1 MRFFKNKEIKERLS
15 NVEIRTSDLSVWRL
29 TQPATYTINKMQDE
43 INTLY
48 KILTD
53 AGLIEV
59 VPKVSGG
66 YRIQG
71 VQFKLKENE

>member
-1 MRFFKNKEIKERLS
+1 MRFFKNKEIKKRLS
-15 NVEIRTSDLSVWRL
+15 DVENRVSDFSAWRI
-29 TQPATYTINKMQDE
+29 TQPGTYTFNKMQDE

-59 VPKVSGG
+59 MPKVSGG
-66 YRIQG
+66 YCVQG
-71 VQFKLKENE
+71 VKFKLKENE